1 MAGKE
6 HVISMEEFHSRYSV
20 RRVTGETSS
29 SATDE
34 AETKSNQI
42 QTTTLDLEARVQAII
57 KATKNENNQS
67 HPIPKIQKVIF
78 FLRDETDL
86 KKYYEPRVVSLG
98 PIHHRNPK
106 YQLGEKYKHLLTH
119 EFVKGCDKKIN
130 DLYKKTKEKIK
141 ELRDCFEE
149 EVTVGYDDEELAWLL
164 FVDGCAILQYIYC
177 AANGKFKEL
186 KIKPDNVAF
195 GQQDLFLLENQLP
208 YCLLK
213 WLMSWSEN
221 EVELKNSIDKYI
233 QEQVMVPVDQH
244 SMCCL
249 NWISSI
255 LWKRSK
261 REKEESHD
269 SNEKPQEPKLI
280 SVDSDPEHTHLLDR
294 LRKQLLDFHGPNQQQ
309 ANRAKEESR
318 DSKEKPQEH
327 KTISVD
333 PGPKYIHLLDCL
345 SKRLKK
351 IFTSIHHPKDIR
363 DPKCIH
369 PNQVP
374 NKQSKQTVEYWQS
387 FRNVQELRAAG
398 IHVER
403 SKNENCCL
411 RDISFIAVTCL
422 GFLFLPPM
430 IVDDSTKPKFLNLI
444 AYEMCLDF
452 ENDFGVTS
460 FISFLDSLIDEAN
473 DVKMLR
479 KAGVLYNC
487 LGSDEEVAKLFNE
500 IGTDLV
506 PNIEIYNYVRSEIQK
521 HYKNK
526 WMTWMAQFFHN
537 HFSSPWTIFAFC
549 GVLVGLGLTGI
560 QTWFAV
566 HPAK

>member
-1 MAGKE
+1 
-6 HVISMEEFHSRYSV
+6 MEEFHSRKV
-20 RRVTGETSS
+20 IRREAGETSNG
-29 SATDE
+29 ATTEDAQTHSNSIHTNTL
-34 AETKSNQI
+34 AERLKM
-42 QTTTLDLEARVQAII
+42 
-57 KATKNENNQS
+57 
-67 HPIPKIQKVIF
+67 KVIF
-78 FLRDETDL
+78 FLRDEKDL
-86 KKYYEPRVVSLG
+86 QKYYEPRVVSLG

-106 YQLGEKYKHLLTH
+106 YQLGEQYKLLLTY
-119 EFVKGCDKKIN
+119 EFVEGSEKKIN
-130 DLYKKTKEKIK
+130 DLYEKIREKIK
-141 ELRDCFEE
+141 DLRDCFKK
-149 EVTVGYDDEELAWLL
+149 EVTVDYDDEELAWLL

-177 AANGKFKEL
+177 AANDKFEEL
-186 KIKPDNVAF
+186 KIKTDSVAF

-221 EVELKNSIDKYI
+221 EAKLKESIESYI
-233 QEQVMVPVDQH
+233 NEQVMVPVDQH
-244 SMCCL
+244 STCCL

-261 REKEESHD
+261 
-269 SNEKPQEPKLI
+269 
-280 SVDSDPEHTHLLDR
+280 
-294 LRKQLLDFHGPNQQQ
+294 QQQ
-309 ANRAKEESR
+309 AKREKEESR
-318 DSKEKPQEH
+318 DSKEKPQEQ

-333 PGPKYIHLLDCL
+333 PAPEHIHLLDYL
-345 SKRLKK
+345 RKRLLD
-351 IFTSIHHPKDIR
+351 IHG
-363 DPKCIH
+363 

-374 NKQSKQTVEYWQS
+374 KIKQSKHTVQYWQS
-387 FRNVQELRAAG
+387 YRKVQELRAAG

-403 SKNENCCL
+403 SKNEKCCL
-411 RDISFIAVTCL
+411 RDISFTTVACL
-422 GFLFLPPM
+422 GYLFLPPM
-430 IVDDSTKPKFLNLI
+430 IVDDSTRPKFLNLI

-460 FISFLDSLIDEAN
+460 YISFLDSLIDEAN

-506 PNIEIYNYVRSEIQK
+506 PNTEIYKYVRSQIQD

-560 QTWFAV
+560 QTWFTV